1 MCDSA
6 GGTAMSSPSEP
17 DAKPPRD
24 YITRWPACEV
34 HYLILSAEGFIV
46 FLDKDL
52 DVDWS
57 TTTEWNSRIGDAKE
71 LGETLIR
78 AAAVECIPNDHQR
91 ANVRLNFK
99 RMIGEGVARALDG
112 DYESAK
118 KSLDRARVYID
129 ARNVEKARYWQ
140 LCTACTLGV
149 IFALCGLTLWLLRD
163 RAIRSLG
170 DPAFFLVLASVAGS
184 IGAVLS
190 MIFRMGN
197 SSPTSEAP
205 KSLHILEAASRVLA
219 GCFSGLLASGAV
231 QIGLILPVVAGNG
244 HLRSM
249 MLVVAFVSGASE
261 RLAPSIIARVESRP
275 AERPAKKGR
284 EQ

>member
-1 MCDSA
+1 
-6 GGTAMSSPSEP
+6 
-17 DAKPPRD
+17 
-24 YITRWPACEV
+24 
-34 HYLILSAEGFIV
+34 LSL
-46 FLDKDL
+46 LDKDL

-57 TTTEWNSRIGDAKE
+57 TTKEWDARIGDAKE

-112 DYESAK
+112 EYESAK
-118 KSLDRARVYID
+118 KSLDQARAYID

-149 IFALCGLTLWLLRD
+149 IFALWGLVLWSLRD
-163 RAIRSLG
+163 HAIQSWG
-170 DPAFFLVLASVAGS
+170 DSAFFLVLAGVAGS
-184 IGAVLS
+184 IRAVLS

-219 GCFSGLLASGAV
+219 GYFSALLASGAV
-231 QIGLILPVVAGNG
+231 QIGLILSVVAGSG
-244 HLRSM
+244 QLHSV
-249 MLVVAFVSGASE
+249 MLVVGLASGASE
-261 RLAPSIIARVESRP
+261 RLAPSIIARVESRT